1 MPYNVYM
8 KKIIALFSLAF
19 LAANTLFALDT
30 IKLKAS
36 QELYYTDYE
45 EAVITPSANG
55 IFPVRL
61 TVTVES
67 SERTLYVKIYRAT
80 SASGPFELVI
90 DSMQP
95 NSEYFDLY
103 DSSPM
108 QAGIKYYYTAV
119 LGQTDYKNAAPAQK
133 SNVAIGWG
141 ALTHEAFYVF
151 FNTTIKKSYQK
162 MTIMNAKS
170 ALKKLG
176 KEETTGNKTG
186 KFSYDAKVKGMGGVA
201 TMTYQNYSDDN
212 QVFFTGDMI
221 TKADMTSSGTMD
233 GSVRMTG
240 MYNGNI
246 YFENL
251 VIKEAL
257 PYAGTYG
264 VKPDGTTRKEVDYS
278 LNLLDELK

>member
-1 MPYNVYM
+1 M
-8 KKIIALFSLAF
+8 KKLILLTIFVL
-19 LAANTLFALDT
+19 TLPLYAQNS

-36 QELYYTDYE
+36 QELYYTEYE
-45 EAVITPSANG
+45 EAVIKPSDNG
-55 IFPVRL
+55 IYPVRL

-67 SERTLYVKIYRAT
+67 ADHTLYVKIYRAT
-80 SASGPFELVI
+80 SANGPFSLVL

-103 DSSPM
+103 DSTPM
-108 QAGIKYYYTAV
+108 QPGIKYYYQAV
-119 LGQTDYKNAAPAQK
+119 FGKDNLQTAAPSLI

-151 FNTTIKKSYQK
+151 FNNTIKKSYPK

-186 KFSYDAKVKGMGGVA
+186 KFLYEAKVKGMGGVA
-201 TMTYQNYSDDN
+201 TMSYLNYSDDN
-212 QVFFTGDMI
+212 LVFFNGDII
-221 TKADMTSSGTMD
+221 TKADMTASGTME
-233 GSVRMTG
+233 GTVRMNG
-240 MYNGNI
+240 MYNGNV
-246 YFENL
+246 YFENV
-251 VIKEAL
+251 VIKESL

-264 VKPDGTTRKEVDYS
+264 VKPDGTKRKDIDYS
-278 LNLLDELK
+278 WNFVEYQ

>member
-1 MPYNVYM
+1 MTYNVYM
-8 KKIIALFSLAF
+8 KRIIAFFSLSF

-80 SASGPFELVI
+80 SATGPFELVI

-108 QAGIKYYYTAV
+108 KAGIKYYYTAV

-151 FNTTIKKSYQK
+151 FNTTIKKSYPK

-212 QVFFTGDMI
+212 LVFFTGDMI

-246 YFENL
+246 YFENV

>member
-1 MPYNVYM
+1 MYTKGTNM
-8 KKIIALFSLAF
+8 KKCILLYMLIVLS
-19 LAANTLFALDT
+19 TLPLSAQNS

-36 QELYYTDYE
+36 QELYYTEHE
-45 EAVITPSANG
+45 EAVIKPSDNG
-55 IFPVRL
+55 IYPVRL

-67 SERTLYVKIYRAT
+67 QERTLYVKIYRAT
-80 SASGPFELVI
+80 TANGPFTMIL

-103 DSSPM
+103 DSTPM
-108 QAGIKYYYTAV
+108 IPGIKYYYKAV
-119 LGQTDYKNAAPAQK
+119 LGKDNLQTAAPSLI

-151 FNTTIKKSYQK
+151 FNTTLKKSYPK

-176 KEETTGNKTG
+176 KEETTGDKTG
-186 KFSYDAKVKGMGGVA
+186 KLLYEAKVTGMGGLA

-212 QVFFTGDMI
+212 LVFFTGDMI

-233 GSVRMTG
+233 GQIQMTG
-240 MYNGNI
+240 MYNGTI
-246 YFENL
+246 YFEN
-251 VIKEAL
+251 VTIKESKAN
-257 PYAGTYG
+257 AGTYG
-264 VKPDGTTRKEVDYS
+264 VKPQGAPRKEIEYS
-278 LNLLDELK
+278 WNFVE

>member
-1 MPYNVYM
+1 MTYNVYM
-8 KKIIALFSLAF
+8 KRIIALFSLAF

-45 EAVITPSANG
+45 EAVITPSDNG
-55 IFPVRL
+55 IYPVRL

-151 FNTTIKKSYQK
+151 FNTTIKKSYPK
-162 MTIMNAKS
+162 MTLMNAKS

-221 TKADMTSSGTMD
+221 TKADMTSSGTME
-233 GSVRMTG
+233 GTIHMTG

-246 YFENL
+246 YFENV

>member
-1 MPYNVYM
+1 M
-8 KKIIALFSLAF
+8 KKFILLYMLIVLS
-19 LAANTLFALDT
+19 TLPLSAQNS

-36 QELYYTDYE
+36 QELYYTEHE
-45 EAVITPSANG
+45 EAVIKPSDNG
-55 IFPVRL
+55 IYPVRL

-67 SERTLYVKIYRAT
+67 ADHTLYVKIYRAT
-80 SASGPFELVI
+80 NANGPFTMIL

-103 DSSPM
+103 DSTPM
-108 QAGIKYYYTAV
+108 QPGIKYYYKAV
-119 LGQTDYKNAAPAQK
+119 LGKGNLQTAAPSQI

-151 FNTTIKKSYQK
+151 FNTTLKKSYPK

-176 KEETTGNKTG
+176 KEETTGDKTG
-186 KFSYDAKVKGMGGVA
+186 KFLYEAKVKGMGGLA

-212 QVFFTGDMI
+212 LVFFTGDMI

-233 GSVRMTG
+233 GTVRMTG

-246 YFENL
+246 YFENV
-251 VIKEAL
+251 VIKESL

-264 VKPDGTTRKEVDYS
+264 VKPDATTRKEVDYS
-278 LNLLDELK
+278 WNFVE